1 MSFCEW
7 LETSKGFTH
16 KSASDAHSRLKRIYD
31 LTGKNSVTENTM
43 NDLATNANFL
53 ALSTCVKSQL
63 RRTTRL
69 YLEYQE
75 SETK

>member
-1 MSFCEW
+1 MSFSEW

-16 KSASDAHSRLKRIYD
+16 KSAQDAHSRLKRIYD
-31 LTGKNSVTENTM
+31 LIGKDSVNADTLTELSSNT
-43 NDLATNANFL
+43 NFL

-69 YLEYQE
+69 YVEYQE
-75 SETK
+75 SNPK

>member
-1 MSFCEW
+1 MSFSEW

-16 KSASDAHSRLKRIYD
+16 KSAHDANSRLKRIFD
-31 LTGKNSVTENTM
+31 LTGKENVSADTLSE
-43 NDLATNANFL
+43 LAANENFL
-53 ALSTCVKSQL
+53 SLSVCVKSQL

-75 SETK
+75 STVK